1 MIGPEKNKTKNKMKA
16 MQSPSTLCENP
27 STTEFQLPAYDWNK
41 QTRHD
46 TIVAGSFS
54 GNSMQTFDY
63 SGKPTDSKSDN
74 ND

>member
-1 MIGPEKNKTKNKMKA
+1 MKA

-46 TIVAGSFS
+46 TIVAGRATY
-54 GNSMQTFDY
+54 NSVQTFDS
-63 SGKPTDSKSDN
+63 SGKPTDAKSDD